1 MATTADT
8 VARVAVAAGRR
19 SVAEL
24 CLTAREASRA
34 LAGLPTGT
42 KDAALHAIADALEA
56 GTDEILAANARDMEA
71 GRAAGLDTALL
82 DRLALD
88 PGRVRAMADGVRTI
102 ASLPDPVGEVMDGY
116 RLPNGLDVRKVRVP
130 LGVIAVVYEA
140 RPNVTIDAAA
150 LCLKSGNAIVLRG
163 SSSATHSNAVLAR
176 IAGEAAAG
184 AGAPAGAIV
193 LVAGGGREE
202 LAELAT
208 QEGVVDLIIPRGGE
222 GLKAALKGVATVP
235 VIYAASG
242 NCHVFVDASADLD
255 AAERIVVNAKTQR
268 PGVCNAA
275 ETLLVHADVAPV
287 FLPRMLRALRESGV
301 ELRVDGRTHA
311 LAGEALAGT
320 LSDATDD
327 DWDTEF
333 LALILAVGVVDSLDA
348 AIAHVNGH
356 GSGHSEAIVTGSVDS
371 ARAFE
376 RGVDAACV
384 YINASTRFTDGGEFG
399 MGAEIGNSTQKLHAR
414 GPIGLRELCTF
425 KYVVHGDGH
434 VRP

>member
-1 MATTADT
+1 
-8 VARVAVAAGRR
+8 VRSIAA
-19 SVAEL
+19 
-24 CLTAREASRA
+24 
-34 LAGLPTGT
+34 
-42 KDAALHAIADALEA
+42 
-56 GTDEILAANARDMEA
+56 
-71 GRAAGLDTALL
+71 
-82 DRLALD
+82 
-88 PGRVRAMADGVRTI
+88 
-102 ASLPDPVGEVMDGY
+102 LPDPVGEVIDGF
-116 RLPNGLDVRKVRVP
+116 RLANGLDVRKVRVP

-163 SSSATHSNAVLAR
+163 SSSATHSNAVLA
-176 IAGEAAAG
+176 AVAADAAG
-184 AGAPAGAIV
+184 AAGVPEGAIA

-208 QEGVVDLIIPRGGE
+208 QNDFVDLIIPRGGE

-242 NCHVFVDASADLD
+242 NCHVFVDATADLD
-255 AAERIVVNAKTQR
+255 AAEAIIVNAKTQR

-275 ETLLVHADVAPV
+275 ETLLVHVDAAPA
-287 FLPRMLRALRESGV
+287 FLPRALRALRESGV
-301 ELRVDGRTHA
+301 ELRVDGRSHS
-311 LAGEALAGT
+311 LAGEDLAGT
-320 LSDATDD
+320 LTDAADE

-333 LALILAVGVVDSLDA
+333 LAMILAVKIVDSA
-348 AIAHVNGH
+348 QEAIDHINAH
-356 GSGHSEAIVTGSVDS
+356 GSGHSEAIVTSDTGS

-376 RGVDAACV
+376 KGVDAACV

-414 GPIGLRELCTF
+414 GPIALRELCTF
-425 KYVVHGDGH
+425 KYVVQGDGH